1 MTNHIKFSSLP
12 SNLFLPNHT
21 QALGKYTV
29 TSLPLVFTEDG
40 GDGGCDDGGDDGD
53 DGDDDDGDDDEERED
68 LGQEQLQFYNSIKPQ
83 ASTTSL
89 DKVGLELQG
98 LELGAQICF
107 QRKLGSGGAGSID
120 DDSGV
125 LMITVNILYNCH
137 FVFKGICDK
146 AKKIL

>member
-29 TSLPLVFTEDG
+29 TSLHLVFTEDG
-40 GDGGCDDGGDDGD
+40 DDGGDDD
-53 DGDDDDGDDDEERED
+53 DDDDDDGERED

-125 LMITVNILYNCH
+125 LKITVNILYNCH
-137 FVFKGICDK
+137 FVFKGICDV
-146 AKKIL
+146 ATQFL

>member
-1 MTNHIKFSSLP
+1 MTNHIEFSSLP

-21 QALGKYTV
+21 QALEKYTV

-40 GDGGCDDGGDDGD
+40 DDG
-53 DGDDDDGDDDEERED
+53 GDDDEERED

>member
-21 QALGKYTV
+21 QALEKYTV

-40 GDGGCDDGGDDGD
+40 DDG
-53 DGDDDDGDDDEERED
+53 GDDDEERED

-107 QRKLGSGGAGSID
+107 RRKLGSGGAGSID

-125 LMITVNILYNCH
+125 LMIKVNLLYNCN
-137 FVFKGICDK
+137 FVIKGICDK